1 MDGSSGKV
9 YVYNQISSEAEILI
23 MRSPNPLSNQSDCLE
38 FLQSG
43 GHIANHRQSGGDGR
57 GVGGDCC
64 PPVWD
69 GFLCW
74 PPAPPEC
81 LVEQPCPANIPQL
94 NQHSKFPVRPRSFT
108 GIFFLKKC
116 KEIQS
121 IILNGKFHSF
131 IIHLFYFLSQE

>member
-1 MDGSSGKV
+1 MNIFFIIKKLKNFIEQKWTESLLMDGSSGKV
-9 YVYNQISSEAEILI
+9 YVYNQISSEAEIII

-94 NQHSKFPVRPRSFT
+94 NQHSKFPVRQA
-108 GIFFLKKC
+108 FFFFRNAKK
-116 KEIQS
+116 S
-121 IILNGKFHSF
+121 
-131 IIHLFYFLSQE
+131 SQ